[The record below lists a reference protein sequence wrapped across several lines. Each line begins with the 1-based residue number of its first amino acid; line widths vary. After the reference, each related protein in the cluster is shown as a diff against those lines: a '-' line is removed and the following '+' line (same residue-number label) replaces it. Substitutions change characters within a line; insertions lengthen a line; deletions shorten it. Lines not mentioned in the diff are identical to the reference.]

1 MYCKEIFDIPSFI
14 FSSIFYRIKGSGSAY
29 VYSSLILQTLCDSAF
44 LGRVLA
50 LEHTLTTLFE
60 AATSFVAGHLS
71 SSRGLTDNQ
80 LALVGAFIGLVV
92 VIFWGF
98 YYSLSQGA
106 AHPRFNSSAN
116 AKESYA
122 IVREMSEIEI
132 GGAEVPIRSSDPTV
146 DKINGRLV

>member
-1 MYCKEIFDIPSFI
+1 M
-14 FSSIFYRIKGSGSAY
+14 
-29 VYSSLILQTLCDSAF
+29 F

-60 AATSFVAGHLS
+60 ATTSYVAGHLS

-80 LALVGAFIGLVV
+80 LALLGSCIGLAV

-106 AHPRFNSSAN
+106 AHPRFNRSMATKDKY
-116 AKESYA
+116 AMVQETKELGTGNNEFADGSG
-122 IVREMSEIEI
+122 SESLQNIS
-132 GGAEVPIRSSDPTV
+132 GG
-146 DKINGRLV
+146 LV